1 MKFLRQ
7 LLSILG
13 FGAMAVAG
21 SASHAADTPV
31 LSQTPDHPVSFGFKT
46 NWFAIRTDDVGKV
59 IAKLG
64 LSESQAANWSSG
76 LTAMYERRLKPGENK
91 YVFVS
96 PPVKGWVM
104 VVGSHLPYPEG
115 RGGKERQEINR
126 NFQRAFGALS
136 EAFPE
141 VHFFGSY
148 RVVDFVAWARSR
160 GGKTERVLALAEGE
174 VLANVGNLTPEERA
188 LGLLDVSGLSL
199 EKAAA
204 AMVAAYDRPRTE
216 RKYLMPDEATPLRIA
231 EAWGSVDPSKLDEA
245 DLPKS
250 VGTLAV
256 LPAYLRN

>member
-13 FGAMAVAG
+13 FSAIAVAG
-21 SASHAADTPV
+21 TASHAADAPV
-31 LSQTPDHPVSFGFKT
+31 LDRTPDHPVSFGFKT
-46 NWFAIRTDDVGKV
+46 NWFAVRTDDAGKV
-59 IAKLG
+59 IARLG
-64 LSESQAANWSSG
+64 LSEPQAANWRSG
-76 LTAMYERRLKPGENK
+76 LTALNERRLKPGENK

-115 RGGKERQEINR
+115 RSGKERQEINR
-126 NFQRAFGALS
+126 NFQRVFGALS

-160 GGKTERVLALAEGE
+160 GGKTERVMALAEGE
-174 VLANVGNLTPEERA
+174 VLANVGKLTPEERS
-188 LGLLDVSGLSL
+188 LSLLDVSGLSL
-199 EKAAA
+199 EQATA
-204 AMVAAYDRPRTE
+204 AMVAAYERPRTE

-231 EAWGSVDPSKLDEA
+231 EAWGGIDPDKLDKA
-245 DLPKS
+245 DLPKG